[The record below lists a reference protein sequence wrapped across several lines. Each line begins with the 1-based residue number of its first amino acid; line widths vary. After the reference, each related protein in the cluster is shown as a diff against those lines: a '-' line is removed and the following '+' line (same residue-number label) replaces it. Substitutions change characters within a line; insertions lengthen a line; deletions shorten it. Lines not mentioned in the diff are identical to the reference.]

1 MQQPRDSQEMSVAS
15 SRRVML
21 VLMSLNTLYEYMYCT
36 MLSSALGMLPVFG
49 GAMFMSARVAM
60 TMTHSVFG
68 DGRKY
73 LTRRMRIAF
82 TVITAVMLL
91 CTLTLIALYPVLLS
105 AAPVWIVFAVV
116 LSVSVRAI
124 SGRRLTV
131 AGCAAPSARAPTG
144 PLWRFHTSR
153 LLALWRGFCL
163 YPWKPPAPG

>member
-124 SGRRLTV
+124 SGRRLTGRRMRRTVGARAYWAFMALSYLAPLGIV
-131 AGCAAPSARAPTG
+131 AGLLFVSMETSSA
-144 PLWRFHTSR
+144 
-153 LLALWRGFCL
+153 
-163 YPWKPPAPG
+163 